1 MQVKKQQNPVWNNW
15 LVQDW
20 ERSMTGLSVVTF
32 FIENLFAEHIMRH
45 VWLGELHTEIKI
57 GGKNIN
63 NFRYTDDT

>member
-1 MQVKKQQNPVWNNW
+1 
-15 LVQDW
+15 
-20 ERSMTGLSVVTF
+20 MTGLSVVTF